1 MGELIHDPEF
11 WVLVA
16 FVIAIALVYKRA
28 AAALGAALDE
38 RARKIAAE
46 LEEARKL
53 REEAQQTLATYQR
66 KQRDALK
73 EAEEILAHARAEAER
88 LGQQGLRDIE
98 AAIERRQRLAEEKIS
113 QAEAKA
119 LAEVRSSA
127 VDIAVAGARQV
138 IRDELD
144 QARGASLIDQ
154 AISGLPQQL
163 H

>member
-1 MGELIHDPEF
+1 MAEFIHNPEF

-28 AAALGAALDE
+28 AAGLGGALDE

-46 LEEARKL
+46 LDEARKL

-98 AAIERRQRLAEEKIS
+98 AAIERRQRLAEEKIN

-127 VDIAVAGARQV
+127 VDVAVAGARQV
-138 IRDELD
+138 IREQLD
-144 QARGASLIDQ
+144 QPRGAGLIDE
-154 AISGLPQQL
+154 AISSLPQQL